1 MNTVFRKILNV
12 FGRFFGNA
20 ACRRALYIIALCLF
34 VLTDYRHAGLTRMT
48 FVFYTIDK
56 GNEVVE
62 ERMLPL
68 PQDQEKKIGF
78 YVTEALLGPASQGT
92 LSLFP
97 RDTRLESLLLRDGVV
112 YLDLSETA
120 ALPVEDGGD
129 CFQSLSTL
137 DKGIIRNFNFVKEV
151 RLFIAGNE
159 AFPEK
164 FRGKPGRIL

>member
-1 MNTVFRKILNV
+1 MNTVLRKILNG

-20 ACRRALYIIALCLF
+20 SCRGVLYLIALCLF
-34 VLTDYRHAGLTRMT
+34 VLADYRQAGLTRMT
-48 FVFYTIDK
+48 FVFYTIDNE
-56 GNEVVE
+56 NEVVE

-68 PQDQEKKIGF
+68 PRDQEEKIGF
-78 YVTEALLGPASQGT
+78 YVEEALLGPASQNT

-97 RDTRLESLLLRDGVV
+97 RDTRLESLLFRNGVV

-120 ALPVEDGGD
+120 ALPVEGGGD
-129 CFQSLSTL
+129 CFRSLSIL
-137 DKGIIRNFNFVKEV
+137 NNGIRRNFNFVKEV

-164 FRGKPGRIL
+164 FREKSGVIL